1 MVYPLIPSFF
11 LMISLCFH
19 GSVITTSELDSEFAR
34 IKQWAFWL
42 KESFNPDLKKQA
54 QEAFFLEN

>member
-1 MVYPLIPSFF
+1 
-11 LMISLCFH
+11 MISLCFH